1 MHRDPARLS
10 PYNPDPKP
18 KPKPKPIQ
26 VSLES
31 PLGIMF
37 EENEQ
42 KIGPAGVQV
51 LTHLPTLSLALAIA
65 CFSYRVLTLSL
76 AYAIAC
82 FSYACF
88 SYSLLTL

>member
-10 PYNPDPKP
+10 PYITLTPDP

-51 LTHLPTLSLALAIA
+51 LTHLPTL
-65 CFSYRVLTLSL
+65 
-76 AYAIAC
+76 
-82 FSYACF
+82 
-88 SYSLLTL
+88 

>member
-1 MHRDPARLS
+1 MIRSDSHPITLT
-10 PYNPDPKP
+10 PDP

-51 LTHLPTLSLALAIA
+51 LTHLPTL
-65 CFSYRVLTLSL
+65 
-76 AYAIAC
+76 
-82 FSYACF
+82 
-88 SYSLLTL
+88 

>member
-1 MHRDPARLS
+1 MIRSDTHPITLT
-10 PYNPDPKP
+10 PDP

-51 LTHLPTLSLALAIA
+51 FTHLPTLSLALAIA
-65 CFSYRVLTLSL
+65 CLRYR
-76 AYAIAC
+76 
-82 FSYACF
+82 
-88 SYSLLTL
+88 LLTL

>member
-51 LTHLPTLSLALAIA
+51 LTHLL
-65 CFSYRVLTLSL
+65 
-76 AYAIAC
+76 
-82 FSYACF
+82 
-88 SYSLLTL
+88 